1 MSRIQINNLNFN
13 PEELRD
19 LSDEELLIIQGGGWF
34 YNLTGIST
42 PNWIAAIDDFV
53 HDKLG
58 GWINVAN
65 TIYKLY
71 NSGSSGGRGNGG
83 QVNIA

>member
-1 MSRIQINNLNFN
+1 MSRIQINDLNFN
-13 PEELRD
+13 SEGLRD

-42 PNWIAAIDDFV
+42 PNWIAAIDDYV

-58 GWINVAN
+58 GWVTVINTV
-65 TIYKLY
+65 YKLY
-71 NSGSSGGRGNGG
+71 RSSGTGNT
-83 QVNIA
+83 QLP